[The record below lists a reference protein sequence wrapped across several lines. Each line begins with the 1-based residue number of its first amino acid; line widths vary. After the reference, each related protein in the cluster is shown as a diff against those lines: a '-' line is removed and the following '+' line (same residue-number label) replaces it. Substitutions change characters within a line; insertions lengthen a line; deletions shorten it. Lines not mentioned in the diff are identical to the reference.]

1 MKILHHRADQA
12 LATAEA
18 VQSSLRPAETAATF
32 LERTA
37 RRRLVCDATGKKQ
50 LLIED
55 PAFSGFVRLERD
67 GQELYL
73 NANQL
78 TEPTAA
84 RLLATGRPLFR
95 LGSPAVDGGQPHAH
109 PRAQSA
115 DGCWHTTPDR
125 LDMASAALRT
135 GELMAAIGAHLS
147 PGQSVAGVHVSD
159 ILRESVFL
167 DSSEARLQ
175 DQCYGVELTAVVTDE
190 AGTPMVSATRYAT
203 ALDDIDLAGLGRELS
218 LIHTGMAAG
227 ERPFT
232 GTLVVFAPS
241 AVAQVLRALVNTI
254 LLNPITHPAPLAT
267 SLVDEGPRTV
277 GCGARSF
284 DCEGTATGATELV
297 GRDGRQRTL
306 ATRKVVLAEGRPGE
320 RTPLT
325 GHAWWNPLKNFPQM
339 TAGNV
344 RLLPTPDT
352 TADALL
358 DGERC
363 VIVDA
368 RTLGV
373 EEFRSGGQ
381 LAFRLLAARTVDG
394 VPQEACTPMSVEG
407 SAIDFL
413 ASVTAVGD
421 TVSYFPGQI
430 SAGGAYL
437 EMDISRITSK
447 AMGSQP

>member
-1 MKILHHRADQA
+1 MKTLHQRADQA
-12 LATAEA
+12 FATAEA
-18 VQSSLRPAETAATF
+18 VQSALRPAESAATF

-50 LLIED
+50 LAVEE
-55 PAFSGFVRLERD
+55 PAFSGFVRLER
-67 GQELYL
+67 GGRELYL

-78 TEPTAA
+78 TVPAAA
-84 RLLATGRPLFR
+84 RLLATGRPLFH
-95 LGSPAVDGGQPHAH
+95 LGSPAGDGGRAHAH
-109 PRAQSA
+109 PSVQSA
-115 DGCWHTTPDR
+115 DGGWHTTRDH
-125 LDMASAALRT
+125 LDMSVAASRT
-135 GELMAAIGAHLS
+135 GELMAAIGAHLR
-147 PGQSVAGVHVSD
+147 PGQSVAGLHVSD

-167 DSSEARLQ
+167 DSFGARLK
-175 DQCYGVELTAVVTDE
+175 DQCYGVELTAVVTDD
-190 AGTPMVSATRYAT
+190 AGSHVVSATRYAT
-203 ALDDIDLAGLGRELS
+203 ALDDIDPAGLGRELS
-218 LIHTGMAAG
+218 LIHTGMGAA
-227 ERPFT
+227 EHTFT
-232 GTLVVFAPS
+232 GSRVVFAPS
-241 AVAQVLRALVNTI
+241 AAAQLLRALVNTI
-254 LLNPITHPAPLAT
+254 LLNPVAHPAPLVT
-267 SLVDEGPRTV
+267 SLVDEGPRTQ
-277 GCGARSF
+277 GCCARSF
-284 DCEGTATGATELV
+284 DCEGTATGATQLV
-297 GRDGRQRTL
+297 GRDGRQRAL
-306 ATRKVVLAEGRPGE
+306 ATRKVVRAQNEPQAP
-320 RTPLT
+320 TPLT

-344 RLLPTPDT
+344 RLTPTPDT

-363 VIVDA
+363 VVADA

-394 VPQEACTPMSVEG
+394 VPQEACAPMSVEG

-437 EMDISRITSK
+437 EMDITRITSK
-447 AMGSQP
+447 AMGS